1 MSRSILYY
9 PSMDIKD
16 GIWLRNAMLYWDKI
30 HSIVP
35 NQFDANYSPEVQ
47 ALEER
52 GLYSPI
58 TPDEL
63 FFSNE
68 INVFSNEVIHKIR
81 GLNPNYRKNKKG
93 DMKNLQLPQVGTMI
107 HYKKIPTG
115 LYDLMKSWGLLNID
129 SNGEWLEME
138 ETAANLYMSTMA
150 EYLAK
155 ISPSDMIIGT
165 DKNSYMYQAYEKQ
178 WKSQQSMCLTSV
190 FEKAM
195 LTPNL
200 DISFETIL
208 DFREK
213 RESELLHL
221 RQEIR
226 NFENSLSICSSW
238 EEIKAV
244 TNAFR
249 EKWECELLD
258 MDKLLKDHRIGYRL
272 GNMKSLIEVSGESA
286 GLMQFVND
294 HLQSLPTWAIG
305 AGVALAGVIGVGT
318 NFVNHRVSLKE
329 GRNNASFAYLY
340 DATEQGIILR
350 RGDFAELI

>member
-16 GIWLRNAMLYWDKI
+16 GVWLRNAMLYWDKI

-35 NQFDANYSPEVQ
+35 NQYDANYSPEVQ

-63 FFSNE
+63 FYSNE
-68 INVFSNEVIHKIR
+68 NNVFSNEVIHKIR
-81 GLNPNYRKNKKG
+81 GLNPNYRKNKKEG
-93 DMKNLQLPQVGTMI
+93 MKNLQIPQIGTMI
-107 HYKKIPTG
+107 HYKKIPTD
-115 LYDLMKSWGLLNID
+115 LYDLMKSWGLLHID
-129 SNGEWLEME
+129 GNGEWLEME
-138 ETAANLYMSTMA
+138 ETTANLYMSTMA

-155 ISPSDMIIGT
+155 ISPADMIIGT
-165 DKNSYMYQAYEKQ
+165 DKNSYVYQAYEKQ

-195 LTPNL
+195 PTPNL

-221 RQEIR
+221 REEIR
-226 NFENSLSICSSW
+226 DFENSLSACSSW
-238 EEIKAV
+238 QEIKAA
-244 TNAFR
+244 TSAFR
-249 EKWECELLD
+249 EKWECELSD
-258 MDKLLKDHRIGYRL
+258 MDKLLKDHRIGYRM
-272 GNMKSLIEVSGESA
+272 GNMKSLIEITGGAV
-286 GLMQFVND
+286 GLMQFTND
-294 HLQSLPTWAIG
+294 NLHSFPTWVIG
-305 AGVALAGVIGVGT
+305 AGLATAGVIGVGT

-329 GRNNASFAYLY
+329 YRNNASFAYFY
-340 DATEQGIILR
+340 DATEQGILR
-350 RGDFAELI
+350 RGSFTELI

>member
-16 GIWLRNAMLYWDKI
+16 GVWLRNAMLYWDKI
-30 HSIVP
+30 HSIIP
-35 NQFDANYSPEVQ
+35 NQFNADYSPEVQ

-52 GLYSPI
+52 GLYSSI

-63 FFSNE
+63 FYSDAN
-68 INVFSNEVIHKIR
+68 NVFSNEVIHKIR
-81 GLNPNYRKNKKG
+81 GLNPNYRKNNKRG
-93 DMKNLQLPQVGTMI
+93 MKNLQIPQIGTMI
-107 HYKKIPTG
+107 HYKKIPTD
-115 LYDLMKSWGLLNID
+115 LYDLMKSWGLLHID
-129 SNGEWLEME
+129 SNGEWLEIE

-155 ISPSDMIIGT
+155 ISTADMIVGT
-165 DKNSYMYQAYEKQ
+165 DKNSYVYQAYEKQ

-195 LTPNL
+195 PTPNL

-213 RESELLHL
+213 RESELLHM
-221 RQEIR
+221 REEIR
-226 NFENSLSICSSW
+226 DFENSLSVCSSW
-238 EEIKAV
+238 QEIKAA

-249 EKWECELLD
+249 EKWERELSD
-258 MDKLLKDHRIGYRL
+258 MDKLLKDHRIGYRM
-272 GNMKSLIEVSGESA
+272 GNMKSLIEITGGAV
-286 GLMQFVND
+286 GLMQFAND
-294 HLQSLPTWAIG
+294 NLHSFPTWVIG
-305 AGVALAGVIGVGT
+305 AGLVTAGVIGVGT

-329 GRNNASFAYLY
+329 YRNNASFAYLY
-340 DATEQGIILR
+340 DAAEQGILR
-350 RGDFAELI
+350 RGSFAELI

>member
-1 MSRSILYY
+1 
-9 PSMDIKD
+9 
-16 GIWLRNAMLYWDKI
+16 
-30 HSIVP
+30 
-35 NQFDANYSPEVQ
+35 
-47 ALEER
+47 
-52 GLYSPI
+52 
-58 TPDEL
+58 
-63 FFSNE
+63 
-68 INVFSNEVIHKIR
+68 
-81 GLNPNYRKNKKG
+81 
-93 DMKNLQLPQVGTMI
+93 
-107 HYKKIPTG
+107 
-115 LYDLMKSWGLLNID
+115 MKSWGLLNID
-129 SNGEWLEME
+129 SNGEWLQME
-138 ETAANLYMSTMA
+138 EETANLYMSTMA

-155 ISPSDMIIGT
+155 ISSADMVIGT
-165 DKNSYMYQAYEKQ
+165 DRNSYVYQAYEKQ
-178 WKSQQSMCLTSV
+178 WKSQRSMCLTSV

-195 LTPNL
+195 PIPNL

>member
-16 GIWLRNAMLYWDKI
+16 GVWLRNAMLYWDKI

-35 NQFDANYSPEVQ
+35 NQFDADYSPEVQ

-52 GLYSPI
+52 GLYSSI

-63 FFSNE
+63 FYSDAN
-68 INVFSNEVIHKIR
+68 NVFSNEVIHKIR
-81 GLNPNYRKNKKG
+81 GLNPNYRKNKKRG
-93 DMKNLQLPQVGTMI
+93 MKNLQLPQIGTMV
-107 HYKKIPTG
+107 HYKKIPTD
-115 LYDLMKSWGLLNID
+115 LYDLMKGWGLLHID

-165 DKNSYMYQAYEKQ
+165 DKNSYVYQAYEKQ

-195 LTPNL
+195 PTPNL

-221 RQEIR
+221 REEIR
-226 NFENSLSICSSW
+226 DFENSLSVCTSW
-238 EEIKAV
+238 QDIKAA
-244 TNAFR
+244 TNTFR
-249 EKWECELLD
+249 EKWECELSD
-258 MDKLLKDHRIGYRL
+258 MDKLLKDHRIGYRM
-272 GNMKSLIEVSGESA
+272 GNMKSLIEITSGA
-286 GLMQFVND
+286 IGLMQFTND
-294 HLQSLPTWAIG
+294 NLYSFPTWVIG
-305 AGVALAGVIGVGT
+305 AGLATAGVIGVGT

-329 GRNNASFAYLY
+329 YRNNASFAYLY
-340 DATEQGIILR
+340 DATEQGILR
-350 RGDFAELI
+350 RGSFAEML